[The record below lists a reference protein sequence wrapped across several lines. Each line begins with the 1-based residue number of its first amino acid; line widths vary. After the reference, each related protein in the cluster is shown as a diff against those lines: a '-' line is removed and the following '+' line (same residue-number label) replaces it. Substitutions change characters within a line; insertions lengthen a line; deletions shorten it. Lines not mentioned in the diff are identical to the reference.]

1 MLNMMYVRKKAR
13 DEREDIEDQAHEA
26 LEQVR
31 HEARDHVR
39 YVI

>member
-13 DEREDIEDQAHEA
+13 DEREDIEDQAREA

-31 HEARDHVR
+31 HEARDYVR

>member
-1 MLNMMYVRKKAR
+1 MMYVRQKAR
-13 DEREDIEDQAHEA
+13 DEREDIEDQASEA

-31 HEARDHVR
+31 HEARDHVK